1 VARETIVKLIDDL
14 DGTTAAETVKFGLDG
29 VAYEIDLSAKNAE
42 KLRNVLAPYVEK
54 GSRVDRRRVATLGGR
69 GATSRGRGGAGE
81 RDQNKAIRAW
91 LTAKGYDVAPRGR
104 IKQELVDQY
113 HKEAGR

>member
-1 VARETIVKLIDDL
+1 VARETIVKLIDDI
-14 DGTTAAETVKFGLDG
+14 DGTTAAETVTFGIDG

-54 GSRVDRRRVATLGGR
+54 GARVDRRRVATLGGR
-69 GATSRGRGGAGE
+69 GAASRARGGSGE

-91 LTAKGYDVAPRGR
+91 AQRKGYEVAPRGR
-104 IKQELVDQY
+104 IRQELVDQY